1 MYELYKSV
9 TGSRLYGTN
18 TAQSDD
24 DVTVLY
30 LPPLRGLV
38 TGLQYKSTHSVNA
51 NNDVAQHPLYTWFK
65 AVKKAAR
72 KQ

>member
-38 TGLQYKSTHSVNA
+38 TGLQYKSTVKT
-51 NNDVAQHPLYTWFK
+51 VPLK
-65 AVKKAAR
+65 LR
-72 KQ
+72 